1 MARMRV
7 VSLTRWGEFGIQ
19 VNFELMPPIE
29 GRSISHTEMALP
41 ENVEFN
47 RLLNMKMYEEYDVDG
62 RKVSD
67 LVLAAP

>member
-29 GRSISHTEMALP
+29 GRAISHTEMALP
-41 ENVEFN
+41 ESSSVEYN
-47 RLLNMKMYEEYDVDG
+47 RLRDMKMYEEYDVEG
-62 RKVSD
+62 EKVIP
-67 LVLAAP
+67 VP